1 LKKSAQKTFDS
12 CGIWHR
18 PSPNPRE
25 SKVFCFPR
33 RGAFFSKK
41 KRFLPFQTIPLR
53 PVALLTLRP
62 SGTYRT
68 AISWFS
74 PRTLPVFCFDLSAPG
89 RDNGAPRARIVQGK
103 CLTYF

>member
-1 LKKSAQKTFDS
+1 LAPTVAKPAGIRSFLLSPAGSLFFKKEALSSVSNNSFAS
-12 CGIWHR
+12 CR
-18 PSPNPRE
+18 P
-25 SKVFCFPR
+25 
-33 RGAFFSKK
+33 
-41 KRFLPFQTIPLR
+41 I
-53 PVALLTLRP
+53 ALLTLRP

-68 AISWFS
+68 ATSWFS